1 MTTSLPT
8 TSSNEIFPG
17 AAAPAAG
24 SDGLA
29 ALLAPGAS
37 AAPSGALA
45 PDFCALLDGGPATE
59 SLTTSGLTCNAP
71 STASAS
77 SPPVASAAVRPDSS
91 ACVTTLPTDVRGLA
105 LKPTRVVLAS
115 VPAEKGGATPTVAET
130 EPDSLLPDRA
140 TLEAIVA
147 LLAPLAVVFDSPPE
161 SAGLMPLGAA
171 PSGAEV
177 LPLNSG
183 EQNVSTGG
191 AAAWSASG
199 HASVTVTLPGQ
210 PPIQLAA
217 ALSGSSLATASSR
230 SLPAETEI
238 PAPLAPANP
247 TAVPSA
253 TIAAPEA
260 QPVSTSVRLPR
271 PADAVNPARVAALEA
286 EIAPPRGSE
295 TAEAAAFEATAS
307 VELTNGAVVA
317 LALPT
322 KVRLASGDADSAGHL
337 AAPGLLTSELP
348 EKSAALPRA
357 GDASNLMDEERSGKN
372 FLSSNEQQVTLGKA
386 EAGIGVAQERLTMF
400 FTPHD
405 TLSTVHPAVPALV
418 STVAAAPQAA
428 GAPAPEP
435 MPQLVAVSMAHR
447 AVETVTNVVEAQAAS
462 KLQPVP
468 SVQLKFKIGHEDL
481 AVRVALRDGVVHT
494 EFRTDSP
501 ELRAALQQ
509 EWKAVTA
516 QPESALRY
524 LEPVVSA
531 ASSSQSGTNS
541 FGQPQQ
547 QSPGQSA
554 AQQQQQQQQHQ
565 QARAAAEF
573 FGSVARSTPFQP
585 REGGA
590 ASTVAAALLPTSVH
604 LSAVA

>member
-17 AAAPAAG
+17 ATAPAAG
-24 SDGLA
+24 NAALADGLA
-29 ALLAPGAS
+29 TLLVPGAS
-37 AAPSGALA
+37 AAPNGALA
-45 PDFCALLDGGPATE
+45 TDFCALLDGGPATE
-59 SLTTSGLTCNAP
+59 SGATSGLTSNPP
-71 STASAS
+71 STASVS
-77 SPPVASAAVRPDSS
+77 SPSVAGATVRPDSS
-91 ACVTTLPTDVRGLA
+91 ACVATLPTDVRGLV
-105 LKPTRVVLAS
+105 LKPTRVVPAS
-115 VPAEKGGATPTVAET
+115 VPAGKGGATPTVAET
-130 EPDSLLPDRA
+130 ESDPALPDRA

-147 LLAPLAVVFDSPPE
+147 LLAPLAVIFDAPPE
-161 SAGLMPLGAA
+161 SSGPTLLGAA
-171 PSGAEV
+171 PSTAEA
-177 LPLNSG
+177 LSLAAG
-183 EQNVSTGG
+183 EQNVSTDG
-191 AAAWSASG
+191 AAPLSASA

-210 PPIQLAA
+210 PPIQLAGA
-217 ALSGSSLATASSR
+217 PSR
-230 SLPAETEI
+230 SLPAETETS
-238 PAPLAPANP
+238 APPVPANS
-247 TAVPSA
+247 TALPSG
-253 TIAAPEA
+253 TVAAPEA
-260 QPVSTSVRLPR
+260 QPMNASVVLPR
-271 PADAVNPARVAALEA
+271 PADAVNPAGVAAVVA
-286 EIAPPRGSE
+286 EIASPRDSEPP
-295 TAEAAAFEATAS
+295 EAPTFEATAS

-322 KVRLASGDADSAGHL
+322 KVRLASGDADATGHL
-337 AAPGLLTSELP
+337 ATRGLVARELP
-348 EKSAALPRA
+348 EKSAALPHTE
-357 GDASNLMDEERSGKN
+357 DATNLVDEEHLGKN
-372 FLSSNEQQVTLGKA
+372 FLSGNKQQVTVSQT
-386 EAGIGVAQERLTMF
+386 EAGIGVAQNRPTMLF
-400 FTPHD
+400 APHD
-405 TLSTVHPAVPALV
+405 TLPTVHPTVPALV
-418 STVAAAPQAA
+418 STVAAAPQVA
-428 GAPAPEP
+428 GAPVPEP
-435 MPQLVAVSMAHR
+435 MPQLVAVSVARR
-447 AVETVTNVVEAQAAS
+447 AVETVTNVVEAQAVS

-531 ASSSQSGTNS
+531 ASSQNGTNS
-541 FGQPQQ
+541 FAQQQQ

-554 AQQQQQQQQHQ
+554 AQQQQQQQQQQHQ

-590 ASTVAAALLPTSVH
+590 ASSVAAAVLPTSVH